1 MALLKNVPAKRVSAQ
16 SVSVRYSAL
25 VKRVERLLEEVP
37 SSDEVDET
45 VRGLVEHAAAAL
57 QEELGFT
64 GGRLYKRF
72 AQEFQLLLTFGR
84 ATPLAD
90 PPVLPAA
97 YPPVDRCC
105 AEGMVYFHRDDPR
118 LDRELEDALGVEE
131 FAAIEVGDEAY
142 LIAFD
147 LVPGLDREEVLI
159 SLGILRQIINQRIR
173 QERTEDV
180 FREARKIQASILP
193 RRVPSYGSYDL
204 AGRNDSLDEVGG
216 DFYDY
221 IPISEKILGLTIAD
235 VTGHGL
241 PAALQVRDIYM
252 GLRMGLGREYKIVHT
267 MERLSSIIHR
277 STITSRFVSLF
288 YGELELNGNFLY
300 VNAGHPPPFHL
311 SAAGDVT
318 SLEQG
323 GVVMGP
329 LPAAT
334 YERGYCLIRP
344 GDLLVLYTDGIVEA
358 HCDSD
363 QEEIEEYGRDRLIEI
378 VRSLR
383 DRPAA
388 EIVAGI
394 FEDVGTFCDGCP
406 PNDDR
411 TVVVLRY
418 PEED

>member
-1 MALLKNVPAKRVSAQ
+1 MAASKNVMAK
-16 SVSVRYSAL
+16 SVSVRYSTL
-25 VKRVERLLEEVP
+25 VKRVEKLLEEVP

-45 VRGLVEHAAAAL
+45 VRGLVEHASAAL

-72 AQEFQLLLTFGR
+72 EQDFHLLTSFGR
-84 ATPLAD
+84 AQ
-90 PPVLPAA
+90 PPTAPPELPVTYA
-97 YPPVDRCC
+97 PVDRVC
-105 AEGMVYFHRDDPR
+105 AEGMAYFERDDPR
-118 LDRELEDALGVEE
+118 LDRALEDALGAKE
-131 FAAIEVGDEAY
+131 FAAIEVGGEAY
-142 LIAFD
+142 LVAFD
-147 LVPGLDREEVLI
+147 LVSGLDREEILI

-204 AGRNDSLDEVGG
+204 AGRNDSMDQVGG

-288 YGELELNGNFLY
+288 YGELEL
-300 VNAGHPPPFHL
+300 
-311 SAAGDVT
+311 
-318 SLEQG
+318 
-323 GVVMGP
+323 
-329 LPAAT
+329 
-334 YERGYCLIRP
+334 
-344 GDLLVLYTDGIVEA
+344 
-358 HCDSD
+358 
-363 QEEIEEYGRDRLIEI
+363 
-378 VRSLR
+378 
-383 DRPAA
+383 
-388 EIVAGI
+388 
-394 FEDVGTFCDGCP
+394 
-406 PNDDR
+406 
-411 TVVVLRY
+411 
-418 PEED
+418 